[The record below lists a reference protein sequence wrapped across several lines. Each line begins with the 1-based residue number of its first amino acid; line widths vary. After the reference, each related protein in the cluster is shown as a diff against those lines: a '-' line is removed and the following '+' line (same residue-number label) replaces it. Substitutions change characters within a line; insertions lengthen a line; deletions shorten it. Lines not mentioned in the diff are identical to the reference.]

1 MMVDTMVRRT
11 PTRSTI
17 AIVIGLLVAFVVW
30 TWLTFSWQPLA
41 ALDRRSLA
49 PTIDVA
55 SPTAQIVSAWA
66 LLTWPGL
73 VYAAVAGLA
82 LWAYRHRLR
91 QLAVAL
97 ILIIPLAW
105 GISGLLKISLQ
116 RERPEGGLDL
126 LTSTGYAYPSGH
138 TVAIVA
144 STIAVGATFA
154 VTRQPAL
161 RRLLW
166 DWPAAPSS
174 SRSVLTAG

>member
-1 MMVDTMVRRT
+1 MRHHGAQDTDSIDDRNGGRAPRGVRGVDL
-11 PTRSTI
+11 
-17 AIVIGLLVAFVVW
+17 AHLL
-30 TWLTFSWQPLA
+30 LA
-41 ALDRRSLA
+41 AAGCPWRSRA

-82 LWAYRHRLR
+82 LWAYRHQLR

-138 TVAIVA
+138 TAFDASAIGRRRDLRRDPA
-144 STIAVGATFA
+144 ARAETAAVGIG
-154 VTRQPAL
+154 
-161 RRLLW
+161 RRR
-166 DWPAAPSS
+166 PSS
-174 SRSVLTAG
+174 SRSVA